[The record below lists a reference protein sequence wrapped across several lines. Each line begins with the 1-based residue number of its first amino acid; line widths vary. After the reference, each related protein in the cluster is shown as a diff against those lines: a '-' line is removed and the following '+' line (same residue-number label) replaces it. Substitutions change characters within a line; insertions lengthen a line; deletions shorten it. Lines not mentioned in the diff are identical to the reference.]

1 MPKIS
6 VIVTTYNREELL
18 TKTVNSILAQTM
30 SDFELIIVD
39 NYSDYNF
46 IEHVDSFHDDRIK
59 AFQHSNNGIISINRN
74 FGFRKSVGDFIAL
87 CDDDDVWEPR
97 KLELQLAYLET
108 RNTMALVCCASSFI
122 NQMRRSNFRN
132 KISEL
137 LIFVLSL
144 NIVPAKYLLMM
155 SSYITNSSVLFNKK
169 LIIGNEF
176 LNESD
181 NLKSVEDLDL
191 WLRVSHQYP
200 IYFMSNKLVRYR
212 IHQNQFSGN
221 NKNWIREKTILAIKN
236 NWIILNPVQK
246 LLFYLFRYNSHV
258 FNHKIVIKK

>member
-6 VIVTTYNREELL
+6 IIVTTYNRKELL
-18 TKTVNSILAQTM
+18 TETVNSILAQTM

-39 NYSDYNF
+39 NNSDYNF
-46 IEHVDSFHDDRIK
+46 MEHVEGFQDHRIK

-74 FGFRKSVGDFIAL
+74 FGFQKSVGEFIAL

-97 KLELQLAYLET
+97 KLELQLAYLES
-108 RNTMALVCCASSFI
+108 RNKMALVCCASSFI
-122 NQMRRSNFRN
+122 NQKNRSNFRN

-137 LIFVLSL
+137 LTFVLSL
-144 NIVPAKYLLMM
+144 NMVPAKYLLMM
-155 SSYITNSSVLFNKK
+155 LSYITNSSVLFNKK
-169 LIIGNEF
+169 LIVENEF

-191 WLRVSHQYP
+191 WLRISHHYP
-200 IYFMSNKLVRYR
+200 IYFMSNKLVKYR

-221 NKNWIREKTILAIKN
+221 NRNWIREKTILAIKN
-236 NWIILNPVQK
+236 NWNILNPGQK
-246 LLFYLFRYNSHV
+246 LLFYLFR
-258 FNHKIVIKK
+258 